1 MDSIPGSP
9 DGRWDTEG
17 ESSAPKTYE
26 LMIVAFLIAIIWVY
40 SCHVFVKSLG
50 GWSHLRM
57 RCRGLAKRCL
67 HPGCGITSLWGEQNK
82 RRAKL
87 QEKQIQRVRAGI
99 LFSCFA
105 LGAVMVAYF
114 LAAILPADPVISFNL
129 QHHLGIA
136 AIWLGFVLI
145 YLLGED
151 PCCRC
156 LIRIP
161 YHVCMMTLAVHVM
174 PWSTV
179 SDDRDVI
186 QFLACL
192 FRFAFL
198 PLATDI
204 FSVTFWSAMIS
215 SFVWYKHPVQGPLD
229 AVYTAVTI
237 AAFWWLRRATEAE
250 ATLQMEMADLRSMRS
265 ACHTV
270 LSSVC
275 DAVVELDESM
285 NILEDVHRLGAWL
298 VHGRL
303 DQLRGQEIQQFLHSE
318 VDRDTFV
325 REVSRENHANIAAAF
340 HVKMRDGSGTAIPA
354 ECFHAKFEWG
364 SEEKHLIA
372 FREFSDSQ
380 ALAVPIPSKAEQPDG
395 FEVSEEVKKM
405 QMSGGVAV
413 IEFNALTFETLG
425 ATAAFCDK
433 FHGEKHLNQKVVDYL
448 PDKARDRFLQDLTLI
463 SNELLN
469 SDSSLA
475 EAELRLPLVV
485 KGQVCK
491 CSCRMT
497 IYKCHFDGPRALGHF
512 DGPRALEQLAFVK
525 GHRMGVEELDLEE
538 ERVVVKLFVM
548 EIDDGTEEMSWK
560 LGSSRSSTS
569 GSGSPSRKSRSR
581 SSPRRQRTSNTPEC
595 GDLRT
600 LNQRSSSWPLPL

>member
-1 MDSIPGSP
+1 MDSRPGSP
-9 DGRWDTEG
+9 DGRLDTEG
-17 ESSAPKTYE
+17 EPNAPKAYE
-26 LMIVAFLIAIIWVY
+26 LMIVAFLIASLWVY
-40 SCHVFVKSLG
+40 SCHVFVKSSG
-50 GWSHLRM
+50 GWSHFRM
-57 RCRGLAKRCL
+57 RCRDLAKRCF
-67 HPGCGITSLWGEQNK
+67 HPSCGITWLWSGQNKQNK

-87 QEKQIQRVRAGI
+87 QEKQFQRVRAGV
-99 LFSCFA
+99 LFSSFA
-105 LGAVMVAYF
+105 LGAMMLAYF
-114 LAAILPADPVISFNL
+114 FAAILPADPVIRFNL
-129 QHHLGIA
+129 QHHLGIG

-156 LIRIP
+156 LLRIP
-161 YHVCMMTLAVHVM
+161 YHVCMISLAVHVM
-174 PWSTV
+174 PWSTT
-179 SDDRDVI
+179 SDDLDAI
-186 QFLACL
+186 HFLACL

-204 FSVTFWSAMIS
+204 FSVTFWGAMIS

-265 ACHTV
+265 AFHTV

-303 DQLRGQEIQQFLHSE
+303 DQLRGQEIQQFLHSAI
-318 VDRDTFV
+318 DRDTFV
-325 REVSRENHANIAAAF
+325 TEVSRENHASIAAAF

-372 FREFSDSQ
+372 FREFSDSH
-380 ALAVPIPSKAEQPDG
+380 APAAPSPLKAEQPDG

-405 QMSGGVAV
+405 QMSGGFAV

-433 FHGEKHLNQKVVDYL
+433 FHGEKHWNQNVVDYL
-448 PDKARDRFLQDLTLI
+448 SDAARDRFLQDVTLI

-475 EAELRLPLVV
+475 EAELKLPLVV
-485 KGQVCK
+485 KGRACK

-497 IYKCHFDGPRALGHF
+497 IYKCHFDPLSRTFGQFPSG
-512 DGPRALEQLAFVK
+512 K
-525 GHRMGVEELDLEE
+525 GHRMGIEELDFEE

-548 EIDDGTEEMSWK
+548 EIDDGTEETRSGK
-560 LGSSRSSTS
+560 SKSSHSSTS

-581 SSPRRQRTSNTPEC
+581 SPAHRQRTPNTPEC

>member
-1 MDSIPGSP
+1 MDSSPGPP
-9 DGRWDTEG
+9 DGQPWDTEG
-17 ESSAPKTYE
+17 EPSAAPKTYE
-26 LMIVAFLIAIIWVY
+26 LMIVAFLIASLWVY
-40 SCHVFVKSLG
+40 SCHVFAKSLG
-50 GWSHLRM
+50 GWSHVRM
-57 RCRGLAKRCL
+57 WCRGMAKRCF
-67 HPGCGITSLWGEQNK
+67 HPSCGITSLWGEQNK
-82 RRAKL
+82 RRATL
-87 QEKQIQRVRAGI
+87 QKKQIQRVRAGI
-99 LFSCFA
+99 LFGGFSCGA
-105 LGAVMVAYF
+105 LMVTYF
-114 LAAILPADPVISFNL
+114 LAAILPADPVIRFNL
-129 QHHLGIA
+129 HHHLGIA
-136 AIWLGFVLI
+136 GIWLAFVFI
-145 YLLGED
+145 YILGED
-151 PCCRC
+151 PCWRC

-161 YHVCMMTLAVHVM
+161 YHVCMMVLAVHVM

-215 SFVWYKHPVQGPLD
+215 SFVWYKHPVLGPLD

-250 ATLQMEMADLRSMRS
+250 TALQMEMADLRSMRS

-285 NILEDVHRLGAWL
+285 NIQEDVHRLGAWL

-303 DQLRGQEIQQFLHSE
+303 DQLRGQEIQQFLHGDI
-318 VDRDTFV
+318 DRDTFAT
-325 REVSRENHANIAAAF
+325 EVSRENHANIAAAF

-354 ECFHAKFEWG
+354 ECFHAKFERCC
-364 SEEKHLIA
+364 EEKHLIA
-372 FREFSDSQ
+372 FREFSDLQ
-380 ALAVPIPSKAEQPDG
+380 APAVPIASKAEQLDAL
-395 FEVSEEVKKM
+395 EVNEEVKKM

-413 IEFNALTFETLG
+413 IEFNALNFETLG

-433 FHGEKHLNQKVVDYL
+433 FHGEKHLNQQVVDYL
-448 PDKARDRFLQDLTLI
+448 PDKARERFLQDVMLI

-485 KGQVCK
+485 KGRVCK

-497 IYKCHFDGPRALGHF
+497 IYKCHSHGQPSQFHTTGH
-512 DGPRALEQLAFVK
+512 Q
-525 GHRMGVEELDLEE
+525 MGFEELDLQE

-548 EIDDGTEEMSWK
+548 EIDDGTEETMSRK
-560 LGSSRSSTS
+560 LGSSHSSTS
-569 GSGSPSRKSRSR
+569 GSGSPSRRSRSR
-581 SSPRRQRTSNTPEC
+581 SSPRRQPAKTPES